1 MCVQRIHYYTGL
13 LLYKFKMSKRLAT
26 LSPKGATSA
35 SGSNKKPRVKRGPRP
50 PPPSWFEE
58 MKKEIGRLPKDI
70 VQIVMDNYLYLVLS
84 ELRPGRFQPGASLLV
99 CSKAITAPAAISK
112 LGGLPAIRTIMF
124 VIQDNT
130 LTKEDEE
137 AFFRN
142 FPDILLPSTYTD
154 KVLRERY
161 FGDYK
166 GLDWRTNLY
175 SDEYRRLKAED
186 WFGRGK
192 NRLWQFQD
200 NNERNKRNL
209 MRARVHF
216 VSDKDNS
223 VGKPTGDVYYESL
236 PVMLNPWMFFLH
248 SYKSLM
254 DPSKVRREVGIVKN
268 MFKEF

>member
-1 MCVQRIHYYTGL
+1 
-13 LLYKFKMSKRLAT
+13 MSKRLAT
-26 LSPKGATSA
+26 LSLSPKGAIGA
-35 SGSNKKPRVKRGPRP
+35 SGPNKKSRVSSSRRRG
-50 PPPSWFEE
+50 PSWFEE
-58 MKKEIGRLPKDI
+58 MKREIGRLPKDI

-84 ELRPGRFQPGASLLV
+84 ELRPGRFQPGASLLAF
-99 CSKAITAPAAISK
+99 SKAITSHTALSN
-112 LGGLPAIRTIMF
+112 LGGLPALRTIRF
-124 VIQDNT
+124 EIQQTT
-130 LTKEDEE
+130 LTKENEE

-142 FPDILLPSTYTD
+142 FPDILLPSAYTD

-186 WFGRGK
+186 WFGSKGK

-200 NNERNKRNL
+200 NGERSKRNL

-223 VGKPTGDVYYESL
+223 VGKPTGDVYYEPL
-236 PVMLNPWMFFLH
+236 PVMLNPWMLFLH
-248 SYKSLM
+248 FHKSLM
-254 DPSKVRREVGIVKN
+254 DPSKVRREVGMVKN